1 MRCQGRASQWSS
13 WDPWN
18 GPRLNRL
25 DRLSVHFSE
34 RIWRESLWQFSSN
47 SMRLLFGM
55 KAQIRVVYY
64 QEIPREGGFILA
76 SNHISHFDPPIITPL
91 FPRRIDWIGMS
102 DLFRGRILRGIF
114 MDLNVI
120 PIARNEPDRAAL
132 RIAVQRLRQ
141 GRVVGIFPEGGIRDG
156 DRSIINGAPMKQGL
170 TLLSMLARAPIVPC
184 VILGS
189 DRLYNLRNWL
199 PWRRPQ
205 IWIGCGNSI
214 PPPLEAGTK
223 AKDFAREMFSSEV
236 VKLKERLYEDFGLKS
251 ADLPHP
257 PKVRMKEP

>member
-1 MRCQGRASQWSS
+1 
-13 WDPWN
+13 
-18 GPRLNRL
+18 
-25 DRLSVHFSE
+25 LSVRLAE
-34 RIWRESLWQFSSN
+34 RIWRECLWQFSSN
-47 SMRLLFGM
+47 TMRLLFGM
-55 KAQIRVVYY
+55 NARIRVVYY
-64 QEIPREGGFILA
+64 QEIPMEGGFILA

-102 DLFRGRILRGIF
+102 DLFRGRVLRALFRG
-114 MDLNVI
+114 LNVI

-132 RIAVQRLRQ
+132 RVAVHRLRE

-156 DRSIINGAPMKQGL
+156 AGSIINGAEMKQGL
-170 TLLSMLARAPIVPC
+170 ALLSTLARAPIIPC

-205 IWIGCGNSI
+205 IWIGCGNPI
-214 PPPLEAGTK
+214 PPSLEAGPQ
-223 AKDFAREMFSSEV
+223 AKDFAQQLFSSEI
-236 VKLKERLYEDFGLKS
+236 VKLKERLYEDFKLKP

-257 PKVRMKEP
+257 PKMRMKEP

>member
-1 MRCQGRASQWSS
+1 
-13 WDPWN
+13 
-18 GPRLNRL
+18 
-25 DRLSVHFSE
+25 LSVRLAE
-34 RIWRESLWQFSSN
+34 RIWRECLWQFSSN
-47 SMRLLFGM
+47 TMRLLFGM
-55 KAQIRVVYY
+55 NARIRVVYY
-64 QEIPREGGFILA
+64 QEIPMEGGFILA

-102 DLFRGRILRGIF
+102 DLFRGRILRGLF
-114 MDLNVI
+114 RGLNVI

-132 RIAVQRLRQ
+132 RVAVQRLRE

-156 DRSIINGAPMKQGL
+156 AGSIINGAEMKQGL
-170 TLLSMLARAPIVPC
+170 TLLSTLARSPIIPC

-205 IWIGCGNSI
+205 IWIGCGNPI
-214 PPPLEAGTK
+214 PPPLEAGPQT
-223 AKDFAREMFSSEV
+223 KDFARQLFSSEI
-236 VKLKERLYEDFGLKS
+236 VKLKERLYEDFKLKP

-257 PKVRMKEP
+257 PKMRMKEP